1 MNVSLQQHQRSILAA
16 MGIDVWVP
24 KLDVPVRH
32 MQSQLYRDTA
42 APEIVSEDV
51 ISDVQ
56 FQTETVVAED
66 IVSAQPRSE
75 QLPIQT
81 KVESIQHTEVAL
93 DIQPINRPTE
103 TLEIQKLAAF
113 ELQAI
118 CLKSCVIVIDATQ
131 ISAEQ
136 HTLWLN
142 IQNALI
148 SEYFELKWPFPV
160 TQFQDGR
167 GAHMYIQGFLD
178 ALKHDKVIITLGEIS
193 HLKNTD
199 AIQLA
204 SLQEML
210 TQPKLKRRLW
220 KFMQKSSVN

>member
-1 MNVSLQQHQRSILAA
+1 MNVSVQQHQRSLLAA

-32 MQSQLYRDTA
+32 MQSQLYRDSA
-42 APEIVSEDV
+42 APENVSEAV
-51 ISDVQ
+51 ISDLL
-56 FQTETVVAED
+56 QTELVITED
-66 IVSAQPRSE
+66 IPAQQQPEQRS
-75 QLPIQT
+75 IQV
-81 KVESIQHTEVAL
+81 KVGSIQHAEVL
-93 DIQPINRPTE
+93 SEKQPINSPTE
-103 TLEIQKLAAF
+103 PIEIKNLAAF

-131 ISAEQ
+131 ISTEQ
-136 HTLWLN
+136 QKLWFN
-142 IQNALI
+142 IQNAMI

-167 GAHMYIQGFLD
+167 GVHMYIQGFLD
-178 ALKHDKVIITLGEIS
+178 ALKHDKVIITLGEIA

-210 TQPKLKRRLW
+210 AQPKLKRRLW